1 MEALPRERV
10 LGQASA
16 PVERA
21 GRRQNIEVRVTTEQ
35 DWAEEEWAEER
46 LRFAILRAGGD
57 PDDLDGPVAGP
68 LAREFVRLAEHL
80 SDSTSV
86 HGVLRRVVH
95 AARAVVPGA
104 DLVSVTMRAADGFH
118 TPVHTDPLASR
129 LDEVQYRLDEGP
141 CVESTRTPGL
151 GLTYSRDLGAGREFP
166 RFGPAAADLG
176 VHSVLA
182 VGLFPHGGAEPR
194 MGALNLYSH
203 ERGGLDELDRDLALV
218 LAAHASTALG
228 ATMASSA
235 ADLEASQL
243 REALNSRDV
252 IGQAKGILMERR
264 GISADE
270 AFDTLRRASQA
281 LNVKLAQVA
290 ETLVERRAE
299 I

>member
-1 MEALPRERV
+1 
-10 LGQASA
+10 
-16 PVERA
+16 
-21 GRRQNIEVRVTTEQ
+21 VTTEQ
-35 DWAEEEWAEER
+35 DWAEEDWAEER
-46 LRFAILRAGGD
+46 TRFAIRRAGGD
-57 PDDLDGPVAGP
+57 PDDVSDAVIGP

-80 SDSTSV
+80 SGAGTV
-86 HGVLRRVVH
+86 HGVLQRVVD
-95 AARAVVPGA
+95 ATGRVVPGA
-104 DLVSVTMRAADGFH
+104 DLVSVTMRATDGFH
-118 TPVHTDPLASR
+118 TPVQTDLLATR
-129 LDEVQYRLDEGP
+129 LDEEQYRLDEGP

-151 GLTYSRDLGAGREFP
+151 GITFSADLGAGREFP
-166 RFGPAAADLG
+166 VFGPVAAGFG

-182 VGLFPHGGAEPR
+182 IGLFPHGGAAPR
-194 MGALNLYSH
+194 LGSLNIYS
-203 ERGGLDELDRDLALV
+203 RSRAGIDEVDRDLALV

-228 ATMASSA
+228 ATMASTA
-235 ADLEASQL
+235 AELEVAQL
-243 REALNSRDV
+243 RDAINSRDV